1 MFLKWKDTNF
11 SALFLIKK
19 KKQIKQIETLKFLS
33 FFFEGLIIQY
43 IATNH
48 LSIQHNCVILQAA
61 DMSKNL
67 RCAVSK

>member
-33 FFFEGLIIQY
+33 FFLKG
-43 IATNH
+43 
-48 LSIQHNCVILQAA
+48 
-61 DMSKNL
+61 
-67 RCAVSK
+67 